1 MEITKEKFEAF
12 VEVQR
17 SGMTNMFDVRAVSEL
32 SESHLI
38 TTSEIISTDEV
49 KEIMKQYATL
59 MEKYPEVYN

>member
-32 SESHLI
+32 SD
-38 TTSEIISTDEV
+38 EIISTDEV
-49 KEIMKQYATL
+49 KEIMKQYESL

>member
-32 SESHLI
+32 SD
-38 TTSEIISTDEV
+38 EIISTDEV
-49 KEIMKQYATL
+49 KEIMKQYANL

>member
-12 VEVQR
+12 VEVQK

-32 SESHLI
+32 SA
-38 TTSEIISTDEV
+38 EIISTDEV
-49 KEIMKQYATL
+49 KEIMKQYASL

>member
-12 VEVQR
+12 VEVQK

-32 SESHLI
+32 SD
-38 TTSEIISTDEV
+38 EIISTDEV
-49 KEIMKQYATL
+49 KEIMKQYASL

>member
-32 SESHLI
+32 SD
-38 TTSEIISTDEV
+38 EIISTDEV
-49 KEIMKQYATL
+49 KEIMKQYASL

>member
-12 VEVQR
+12 VEVQK

-32 SESHLI
+32 SD
-38 TTSEIISTDEV
+38 EIISTDEV
-49 KEIMKQYATL
+49 KEIMKQYANL

>member
-32 SESHLI
+32 SD
-38 TTSEIISTDEV
+38 EIISTDEV